1 MGSWDVSSTS
11 LCSLYQHLGDG
22 EENNSER
29 FNPLVFLL
37 KINEWKAKLD
47 QMLPSPLD
55 RIEAWLQELEQLQ
68 AEDLPDLQ
76 DPFRAMSVFREII
89 VIFKVC

>member
-1 MGSWDVSSTS
+1 M
-11 LCSLYQHLGDG
+11 
-22 EENNSER
+22 
-29 FNPLVFLL
+29 
-37 KINEWKAKLD
+37 D

-55 RIEAWLQELEQLQ
+55 SIEAWLQEVEHLQ

-76 DPFRAMSVFREII
+76 DPFKAMFVFREII

>member
-1 MGSWDVSSTS
+1 MGKKIVGRNLITCFS
-11 LCSLYQHLGDG
+11 
-22 EENNSER
+22 
-29 FNPLVFLL
+29 F
-37 KINEWKAKLD
+37 KINEWKVKLD

-55 RIEAWLQELEQLQ
+55 SIEAWLQEVEHLE

-76 DPFRAMSVFREII
+76 DPFKAMFVFREII